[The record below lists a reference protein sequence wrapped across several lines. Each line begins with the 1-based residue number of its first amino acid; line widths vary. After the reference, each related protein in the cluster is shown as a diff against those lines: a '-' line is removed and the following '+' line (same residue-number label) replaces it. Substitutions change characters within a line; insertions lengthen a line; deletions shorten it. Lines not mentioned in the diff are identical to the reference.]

1 MTMSSALTEDSE
13 CYLYTH
19 IITGIA
25 SIVGH
30 NDSNAEKEYDPYSST
45 MVACLFFIMLT
56 FIVSTLSKN
65 YSQVDKL
72 WSITPVIYSWMCITD
87 TRTLIMAILATIW
100 GGRLTYNFYRRGGY
114 EWPPWS
120 GDEDYRWAYVQKGE
134 FMMILTNP
142 IVWNIF
148 NFVFISFYQM
158 VLLWLIA
165 TPSLV
170 AYTMAHSSSKPQD
183 IDCETPHGVYA
194 SYNPIGLDGI
204 ATLLFL
210 LFVLMESIADNQQ
223 YAFQTEK
230 YRQKN
235 AGEKLTGYYADG
247 FCQSGLY
254 AVLRKPNYAAEQSI
268 WIAFYLFGVA
278 SMNGAVENDQAE
290 IYNNKLK
297 LWWNWTALG
306 WILLVSLF
314 YSSGK
319 LTEQITL
326 KKYPLYK
333 RYQKRVGMYI
343 PFVGPFIWKMLGNS
357 GDDNDDANTAKKQT

>member
-1 MTMSSALTEDSE
+1 MSSALTEDSE

-120 GDEDYRWAYVQKGE
+120 GDEDYRWA
-134 FMMILTNP
+134 
-142 IVWNIF
+142 
-148 NFVFISFYQM
+148 FYQM

-290 IYNNKLK
+290 IYNN
-297 LWWNWTALG
+297 
-306 WILLVSLF
+306 
-314 YSSGK
+314 
-319 LTEQITL
+319 
-326 KKYPLYK
+326 
-333 RYQKRVGMYI
+333 
-343 PFVGPFIWKMLGNS
+343 
-357 GDDNDDANTAKKQT
+357 